1 MSLEGHPAGSRYRG
15 GGGDCLSLNRARG
28 KGRASPRQVVGSLL
42 PTFLPTSIYSPPPPT
57 MVPGKQD
64 PRRPSSQTTS
74 CCPLPIQTLATKH
87 PPPSSARL
95 R

>member
-1 MSLEGHPAGSRYRG
+1 MEGDPTGSRCRG
-15 GGGDCLSLNRARG
+15 GGGGCLSLNRDRG

-42 PTFLPTSIYSPPPPT
+42 PIFLPTSIYSPPPPT
-57 MVPGKQD
+57 TVPEKKA

-74 CCPLPIQTLATKH
+74 CCPFPIQTLATKH